1 MAALWVVARAGVRP
15 GSWFPGS
22 QPLVTEAVHG
32 TQLCRRRGHA
42 FIQVEGEGMDWIFAS
57 PLFLQSTIQQE

>member
-15 GSWFPGS
+15 GSWFLGS
-22 QPLVTEAVHG
+22 QPLVTGAVRG

-42 FIQVEGEGMDWIFAS
+42 FMQVEGEGTDWIFAS
-57 PLFLQSTIQQE
+57 PLVLQSTIQQE